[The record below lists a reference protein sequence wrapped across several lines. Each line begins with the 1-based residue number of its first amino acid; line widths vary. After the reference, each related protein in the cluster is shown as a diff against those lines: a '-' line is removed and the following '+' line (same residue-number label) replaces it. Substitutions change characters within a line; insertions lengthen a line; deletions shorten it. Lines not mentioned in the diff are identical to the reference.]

1 MIQSRCNSEQ
11 KPREEF
17 TNDRSD
23 SHHTGGNARKSRG
36 VSGGE
41 NFLNVV
47 QSMSNLIGTLREEWE
62 GQASEKFAEQFEA
75 LRPSFNEM
83 GELIESIAK
92 QCDGVAD
99 ATQALDEEMAAK
111 FIS

>member
-1 MIQSRCNSEQ
+1 MTGQIRITPEAM
-11 KPREEF
+11 RGRAWEF
-17 TNDRSD
+17 RA
-23 SHHTGGNARKSRG
+23 AR
-36 VSGGE
+36 E

>member
-1 MIQSRCNSEQ
+1 MTGQIRITPEAM
-11 KPREEF
+11 RGRAGEF
-17 TNDRSD
+17 RA
-23 SHHTGGNARKSRG
+23 AR
-36 VSGGE
+36 E

-83 GELIESIAK
+83 
-92 QCDGVAD
+92 
-99 ATQALDEEMAAK
+99 
-111 FIS
+111 

>member
-1 MIQSRCNSEQ
+1 MTGQIRITPEAM
-11 KPREEF
+11 RGRAGEF
-17 TNDRSD
+17 RA
-23 SHHTGGNARKSRG
+23 AR
-36 VSGGE
+36 E

-47 QSMSNLIGTLREEWE
+47 QSMSNLIE

>member
-1 MIQSRCNSEQ
+1 MTGQIRITPEAM
-11 KPREEF
+11 RGRAGEF
-17 TNDRSD
+17 RA
-23 SHHTGGNARKSRG
+23 AR
-36 VSGGE
+36 E

-47 QSMSNLIGTLREEWE
+47 QSMSN
-62 GQASEKFAEQFEA
+62 FAEQFEA